1 MAHRVRIRPRPT
13 RASDKRT
20 RSMNAMLW
28 LLVGAALGVLT
39 SIETGARAPAKI
51 AVDVLAGV
59 AGALFAG
66 WLLAGWFVAAPSP
79 WDVFGASEFSLAGLV
94 VAPLGAIVLLAV

>member
-1 MAHRVRIRPRPT
+1 
-13 RASDKRT
+13 
-20 RSMNAMLW
+20 MNPMLW

-66 WLLAGWFVAAPSP
+66 WLLASGFLSAPSP
-79 WDVFGASEFSLAGLV
+79 WEVMRANEFSLTGFV
-94 VAPLGAIVLLAV
+94 VAPLGAIILLAVVHLVRLSRYP